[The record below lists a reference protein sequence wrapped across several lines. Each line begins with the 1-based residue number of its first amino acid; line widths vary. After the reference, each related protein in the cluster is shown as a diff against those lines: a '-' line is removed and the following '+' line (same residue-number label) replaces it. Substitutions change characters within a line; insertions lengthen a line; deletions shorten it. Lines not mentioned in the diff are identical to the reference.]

1 LSTKS
6 AFGKGR
12 QHWNNSSFY
21 SPLGIAVQYR
31 ALIADNLRKFFVFWL
46 ENQVSGAGK
55 SGQCLPALDEGGHSE
70 KTSMTKNTK
79 PNTREAR
86 LAEALRANLKRR
98 RAQVKRRAQ
107 AGGEPENAADPAVNP
122 PQTPLKQQD

>member
-1 LSTKS
+1 M
-6 AFGKGR
+6 
-12 QHWNNSSFY
+12 
-21 SPLGIAVQYR
+21 
-31 ALIADNLRKFFVFWL
+31 FWL

-55 SGQCLPALDEGGHSE
+55 SGQCFPALDEAGHRE

-98 RAQVKRRAQ
+98 RVQVKRRAQ
-107 AGGEPENAADPAVNP
+107 AASEPENAADPTVNP
-122 PQTPLKQQD
+122 PQTPLKQQE